1 MLGTPLTPARKDTAV
16 TSEMLGSSPWTQRA
30 PFPLALTPFE
40 PPDSSGRWTQ
50 WKEGLKAEL
59 EALRARVTDSVLDVA
74 ACELEDLLERMDHPH
89 RGLEAEAQRLGPRI
103 RWRPDPAARLAPLA
117 PAPAGKGAKLML
129 LSSDDH
135 RSAQVARALEQALHA
150 RGVEP
155 RARELY
161 PELGVFFQAFWR
173 GLWARAA
180 ACGFDF
186 NDVLAFDRIH
196 NEGRLLGVVNRL
208 GARSLSPRMRQQLM
222 ESATVVTTDPFA
234 GQFISYLRRVYSV
247 PVSHHAV
254 ELDRTV
260 SALLYPAG
268 CDAWYVP
275 DAAVR
280 ANLLALGEPEEV
292 VHDLG
297 VPLAREL
304 EGLPSKA
311 VPREVLICGRV
322 GPGLFP
328 MSRVLESLRHR
339 GVPDCKVVYACAKGE
354 DVEVPAPGVQV
365 IWFSDQLPLLLKRAS
380 IAIIPPDGVS
390 LAEAL
395 AAGACPIL
403 TPPRGEA
410 ERANVR
416 FAENAGVGLSAR
428 TAEEAWE
435 HVEWLLREP
444 EELGVR
450 ASRCL
455 RCGTPDAARAISGRL
470 AKG

>member
-1 MLGTPLTPARKDTAV
+1 
-16 TSEMLGSSPWTQRA
+16 MLGSSPWTRR
-30 PFPLALTPFE
+30 PSFPPALTLIEAPE
-40 PPDSSGRWTQ
+40 SSGRWTD
-50 WKEGLKAEL
+50 WKERAKADL

-74 ACELEDLLERMDHPH
+74 ACELEDLLDRMDHPH
-89 RGLEAEAQRLGPRI
+89 RGLEGNAQRLGPRI
-103 RWRPDPAARLAPLA
+103 RWRPDPAARLTPA
-117 PAPAGKGAKLML
+117 PAPVPGKGPRLMV

-150 RGVEP
+150 RGVEH
-155 RARELY
+155 RTRELY

-180 ACGFDF
+180 AGGFDF
-186 NDVLAFDRIH
+186 NDVLAYDRIH

-222 ESATVVTTDPFA
+222 ESSVVVTIDPFA
-234 GQFISYLRRVYSV
+234 GQFVSYLRRVYSV

-254 ELDRTV
+254 ELDRAV

-297 VPLAREL
+297 VPVAREL
-304 EGLPSKA
+304 EGLPAKA

-328 MSRVLESLRHR
+328 MHLVLDALRDR
-339 GVPDCKVVYACAKGE
+339 GVPDCKVVYACSKGE
-354 DVEVPAPGVQV
+354 EVEVPAPGVQV

-380 IAIIPPDGVS
+380 IAILPPDGVS

-416 FAENAGVGLSAR
+416 FAESAGVGL
-428 TAEEAWE
+428 TAHNPMEAWE
-435 HVEWLLREP
+435 HVDWLLREP

-455 RCGTPDAARAISGRL
+455 RCGTPDAARAIAARL
-470 AKG
+470 AKS

>member
-1 MLGTPLTPARKDTAV
+1 V

-30 PFPLALTPFE
+30 PFPLALTPTE
-40 PPDSSGRWTQ
+40 TPDSFGRWTE
-50 WKEGLKAEL
+50 WKESAKADL

-74 ACELEDLLERMDHPH
+74 ACELEDLLDRMDHPH
-89 RGLEAEAQRLGPRI
+89 RGLESEAQRLGPRI
-103 RWRPDPAARLAPLA
+103 RWRPDYSARLSPPTPA
-117 PAPAGKGAKLML
+117 PAPGKTPKLML
-129 LSSDDH
+129 LYSDDH

-150 RGVEP
+150 RGVEH

-180 ACGFDF
+180 ASGFDF
-186 NDVLAFDRIH
+186 NDVLAYDRIH

-222 ESATVVTTDPFA
+222 ESAAAVTTDPFA

-297 VPLAREL
+297 VPVAREL

-311 VPREVLICGRV
+311 VPREVLICGRI

-328 MSRVLESLRHR
+328 MSRVLETLRER
-339 GVPDCKVVYACAKGE
+339 GVPDAKVVYACSKGE
-354 DVEVPAPGVQV
+354 DVDVPAPGVQV

-416 FAENAGVGLSAR
+416 FAENAGVGLFAR

-435 HVEWLLREP
+435 HVDWLLREP

-455 RCGTPDAARAISGRL
+455 RCGTPDAARAIASRL